1 MFAVSF
7 TIIFIRN
14 HQCVEYDL
22 ATGKINT
29 VFAQVGLTLDGVERN
44 HDQIVD
50 AIWATLQQSGEV
62 KSQTQPPTSSDQGF
76 TEPKPKSKDR
86 RIDYK
91 ALTAIAEDGFLLVG
105 MGGAVVLGLV
115 QQMAHLRGAQYQKPG
130 ALTIFAMPTKRE
142 TRIRGNILAK
152 CVATFSKDHAPSL
165 PELAPGAIAAKFCSS
180 RSSIIPVGRLW
191 ALASHTAPTQLAS
204 GVLPASTGAAPLAEC
219 FGIRPMVVSADG
231 QLLTL
236 RS

>member
-1 MFAVSF
+1 MTS
-7 TIIFIRN
+7 
-14 HQCVEYDL
+14 Q
-22 ATGKINT
+22 TGKINT

-105 MGGAVVLGLV
+105 MGW
-115 QQMAHLRGAQYQKPG
+115 RGRSRPGPTDG
-130 ALTIFAMPTKRE
+130 ALARRSVPE
-142 TRIRGNILAK
+142 TRR
-152 CVATFSKDHAPSL
+152 VDH
-165 PELAPGAIAAKFCSS
+165 FCNANEA
-180 RSSIIPVGRLW
+180 GD
-191 ALASHTAPTQLAS
+191 
-204 GVLPASTGAAPLAEC
+204 EN
-219 FGIRPMVVSADG
+219 
-231 QLLTL
+231 
-236 RS
+236 